1 MNYFPSFLFLVS
13 HDCSKQQCTFPW
25 NRWDSD
31 SAISGTDHV
40 IEQGPGKGYSGVLN
54 YYAAPVANKVSY
66 DSTVTSINWS
76 SSSKVVV
83 SYTKNGQT
91 FTVEAKKVI
100 LTVPLGV
107 LQKGTISFIPALP
120 SWKSQAINKLGMGVY
135 NKVIMRWNDDET
147 LPWPSNV
154 EWLNRI
160 ASLGDQGHWT
170 EFFNLKPTTGKQT
183 LVAFSAGK
191 TV

>member
-1 MNYFPSFLFLVS
+1 
-13 HDCSKQQCTFPW
+13 
-25 NRWDSD
+25 
-31 SAISGTDHV
+31 V

-83 SYTKNGQT
+83 SYKKNGQT